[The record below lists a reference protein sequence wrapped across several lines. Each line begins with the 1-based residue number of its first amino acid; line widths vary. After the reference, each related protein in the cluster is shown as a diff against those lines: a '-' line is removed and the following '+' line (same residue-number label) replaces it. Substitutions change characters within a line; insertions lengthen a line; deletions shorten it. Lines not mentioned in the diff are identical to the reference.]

1 MKNFS
6 ILVLVFLSFTSFAQ
20 QNKVIIISN
29 KYEFQKEKNTYNINN
44 MLKAILVSN
53 NYQVFF
59 QDEVL
64 PVEVAQNKC
73 NALTGVLIDNSNLLV
88 TKMKF
93 QIRDCQ
99 NNLLF
104 ETAEVKTR
112 EKDIQNAYIE
122 TIGLLSPELKK
133 FEPVVTTAK
142 EVVEIPS
149 DIVSSSIAKYQ
160 FVQIANGFAIMDT
173 NLKVVLQIYKTTNTN
188 VFIADKFG
196 VKGIFTKIENKGIF
210 EYYMNDKLV
219 VEEYLFVETIKKN
232 PNSQE
237 LKLYNK

>member
-29 KYEFQKEKNTYNINN
+29 KYEFQKEKNTYNINT
-44 MLKAILVSN
+44 MLKAILISN
-53 NYQVFF
+53 SYQVFF
-59 QDEVL
+59 DDEEL
-64 PVEVAQNKC
+64 PIEIAQNKC

-88 TKMKF
+88 RKIKF

-122 TIGLLSPELKK
+122 TIKLLSPELKK
-133 FEPVVTTAK
+133 YKPDVTFTK
-142 EVVEIPS
+142 EVVATPELVDTPKISEFKTFLNCSFEKSLDYSRDFEIGGTE
-149 DIVSSSIAKYQ
+149 Q
-160 FVQIANGFAIMDT
+160 N
-173 NLKVVLQIYKTTNTN
+173 VLLFLQKTKNFN
-188 VFIADKFG
+188 VFIAYKEGANG
-196 VKGIFTKIENKGIF
+196 VFTKTDKKGIF
-210 EYYMNDKLV
+210 EYYIDGKYM
-219 VEEYLFVETIKKN
+219 VEEYLF
-232 PNSQE
+232 
-237 LKLYNK
+237 

>member
-1 MKNFS
+1 MNYFS
-6 ILVLVFLSFTSFAQ
+6 IFVLFLFSIHSFAQ

-29 KYEFQKEKNTYNINN
+29 KYEFQKEKNTYNINT

-59 QDEVL
+59 EDEVL
-64 PVEVAQNKC
+64 PVEIAQNRCK
-73 NALTGVLIDNSNLLV
+73 ALAGVLVDNSNMFL

-93 QIRDCQ
+93 QIKDCQ

-133 FEPVVTTAK
+133 YKPVVTNAK
-142 EVVEIPS
+142 EVVEISS
-149 DIVSSSIAKYQ
+149 DVVSSSIAKHQ

-196 VKGIFTKIENKGIF
+196 VKGVFTKIENKGIF

-219 VEEYLFVETIKKN
+219 VEEYLF
-232 PNSQE
+232 
-237 LKLYNK
+237 

>member
-73 NALTGVLIDNSNLLV
+73 NALTGVLIDNSNLLI

-133 FEPVVTTAK
+133 FKPVVTTAK

-219 VEEYLFVETIKKN
+219 VEEYLF
-232 PNSQE
+232 
-237 LKLYNK
+237 

>member
-6 ILVLVFLSFTSFAQ
+6 IFVLFLFSIHSFAQ

-29 KYEFQKEKNTYNINN
+29 KYEFQKEKNTYNINT

-59 QDEVL
+59 EDEVL
-64 PVEVAQNKC
+64 PVEIAQNRCK
-73 NALTGVLIDNSNLLV
+73 ALAGVLVDNSNMFL

-93 QIRDCQ
+93 QIKDCQ

-122 TIGLLSPELKK
+122 IIKLLSPELKK
-133 FEPVVTTAK
+133 YDATIIQEK
-142 EVVEIPS
+142 EVVATPEIDERLKISEFKTYLNCRFEQSLGDPVTEVRDS
-149 DIVSSSIAKYQ
+149 ND
-160 FVQIANGFAIMDT
+160 
-173 NLKVVLQIYKTTNTN
+173 NLLLLLQKTKNPN
-188 VFIADKFG
+188 VFIAYKEG
-196 VKGIFTKIENKGIF
+196 AIGAFTKTDKKCIF
-210 EYYMNDKLV
+210 EYYIDGKYM
-219 VEEYLFVETIKKN
+219 VEEYLF
-232 PNSQE
+232 
-237 LKLYNK
+237 

>member
-6 ILVLVFLSFTSFAQ
+6 IFVLFLFSIHSFAQ

-29 KYEFQKEKNTYNINN
+29 KYEFQKEKNTYNINT

-59 QDEVL
+59 DDEVL
-64 PVEVAQNKC
+64 PVEIAQNRCK
-73 NALTGVLIDNSNLLV
+73 ALAGVLVDNSNMFL

-122 TIGLLSPELKK
+122 IVGTEQNVLL
-133 FEPVVTTAK
+133 F
-142 EVVEIPS
+142 
-149 DIVSSSIAKYQ
+149 
-160 FVQIANGFAIMDT
+160 
-173 NLKVVLQIYKTTNTN
+173 LQRTKTPN
-188 VFIADKFG
+188 VFIAYKEG
-196 VKGIFTKIENKGIF
+196 VNGIFTKTDNKGIF
-210 EYYMNDKLV
+210 EYYIGAKYM
-219 VEEYLFVETIKKN
+219 VEEYLF
-232 PNSQE
+232 
-237 LKLYNK
+237 

>member
-1 MKNFS
+1 MIKNFA
-6 ILVLVFLSFTSFAQ
+6 ILVLVLFSINLVAQ

-29 KYEFQKEKNTYNINN
+29 KYEFQKEKNTYNINT

-59 QDEVL
+59 DDEEL
-64 PVEVAQNKC
+64 PFEIAQNKC

-88 TKMKF
+88 RKIKF

-122 TIGLLSPELKK
+122 TIKLLSPELKK
-133 FEPVVTTAK
+133 YDATVIQEK
-142 EVVEIPS
+142 EVVATEELVDVPKIS
-149 DIVSSSIAKYQ
+149 EFKTYL
-160 FVQIANGFAIMDT
+160 NCK
-173 NLKVVLQIYKTTNTN
+173 LKQTFGNPQAEVTDSNDNILLSLQKTKNPN
-188 VFIADKFG
+188 VFIAVNTNVINTNKEF
-196 VKGIFTKIENKGIF
+196 VTGIFTKTGNKGVF
-210 EYYMNDKLV
+210 EYYLNYEYM
-219 VEEYLFVETIKKN
+219 VEEYLF
-232 PNSQE
+232 
-237 LKLYNK
+237 

>member
-6 ILVLVFLSFTSFAQ
+6 ILVLFLFSVNLVAQ

-29 KYEFQKEKNTYNINN
+29 KYEFQKEKNAYNINN

-53 NYQVFF
+53 QYQVFF
-59 QDEVL
+59 EDEVL
-64 PVEVAQNKC
+64 PVEIVQNRCK
-73 NALTGVLIDNSNLLV
+73 ALTGVLVDNSNLFL

-122 TIGLLSPELKK
+122 TIKLLSPELKK
-133 FEPVVTTAK
+133 YDATVIQEK
-142 EVVEIPS
+142 EVVATEELVDVPKISEFKTYLNCKLKQTFGNPQAE
-149 DIVSSSIAKYQ
+149 VT
-160 FVQIANGFAIMDT
+160 DT
-173 NLKVVLQIYKTTNTN
+173 NDNILLSLQKTKNPN
-188 VFIADKFG
+188 VFIAVNTNVINTNKEF
-196 VKGIFTKIENKGIF
+196 VTGIFTKTGNKGVF
-210 EYYMNDKLV
+210 EYYLNYQYM
-219 VEEYLFVETIKKN
+219 VEEYLF
-232 PNSQE
+232 
-237 LKLYNK
+237 

>member
-1 MKNFS
+1 MMKNFS
-6 ILVLVFLSFTSFAQ
+6 ILVLVFLSFTSFSQ

-133 FEPVVTTAK
+133 FKPVVTTAK
-142 EVVEIPS
+142 EVLEIPS

-219 VEEYLFVETIKKN
+219 VEEYLF
-232 PNSQE
+232 
-237 LKLYNK
+237 

>member
-6 ILVLVFLSFTSFAQ
+6 IFVLFLFSIHSFAQ

-29 KYEFQKEKNTYNINN
+29 KYEFQKEKNTYNINT

-59 QDEVL
+59 DDEIL
-64 PVEVAQNKC
+64 PVEIAQNRC
-73 NALTGVLIDNSNLLV
+73 NAITGVLIDNSNMFL

-93 QIRDCQ
+93 QIKDCQ

-133 FEPVVTTAK
+133 YKPVVTNAK
-142 EVVEIPS
+142 EVVLETKSTEVESVMSTEKPLVSEFKTFLNCSFEKSFDDSRDFEI
-149 DIVSSSIAKYQ
+149 VGTEQ
-160 FVQIANGFAIMDT
+160 N
-173 NLKVVLQIYKTTNTN
+173 VLLFLHRTKTPN
-188 VFIADKFG
+188 VFIAYKEG
-196 VKGIFTKIENKGIF
+196 VNGIFTKTDKKGIF
-210 EYYMNDKLV
+210 EYYIDGKYM
-219 VEEYLFVETIKKN
+219 VEEYLF
-232 PNSQE
+232 
-237 LKLYNK
+237 

>member
-1 MKNFS
+1 MMKNFA
-6 ILVLVFLSFTSFAQ
+6 ILVLVLFSINLVAQ

-29 KYEFQKEKNTYNINN
+29 KYEFQKEKNTYNINT

-59 QDEVL
+59 DDEEL
-64 PVEVAQNKC
+64 PFEIAQNKC

-88 TKMKF
+88 RKIKF

-122 TIGLLSPELKK
+122 TIKLLSPELKK
-133 FEPVVTTAK
+133 YDATVIQEK
-142 EVVEIPS
+142 EVVATEELVDTPKISEFKTYLNCKLKQTFGNPQAE
-149 DIVSSSIAKYQ
+149 VT
-160 FVQIANGFAIMDT
+160 DT
-173 NLKVVLQIYKTTNTN
+173 NDNILLSLQKTKNPN
-188 VFIADKFG
+188 VFIAVNTNVINTNKEF
-196 VKGIFTKIENKGIF
+196 VTGIFTKTGNKGVF
-210 EYYMNDKLV
+210 EYYLNYQYM
-219 VEEYLFVETIKKN
+219 VEEYLF
-232 PNSQE
+232 
-237 LKLYNK
+237 

>member
-1 MKNFS
+1 MFNPIKKYIIMKNFS
-6 ILVLVFLSFTSFAQ
+6 IFVLFLFSIHSFAQ

-29 KYEFQKEKNTYNINN
+29 KYEFQKEKNAYNINN

-53 NYQVFF
+53 TYQVFF
-59 QDEVL
+59 DDEVL
-64 PVEVAQNKC
+64 PVEIAQNRCK
-73 NALTGVLIDNSNLLV
+73 ALTGVLVDNSNMFL

-104 ETAEVKTR
+104 ETTEVKTR

-133 FEPVVTTAK
+133 YNATLIQKK

-149 DIVSSSIAKYQ
+149 DVVSSSIAKYQ
-160 FVQIANGFAIMDT
+160 FVQITNGFAIMDAT
-173 NLKVVLQIYKTTNTN
+173 LKVVLQIYNTTNPTI
-188 VFIADKFG
+188 FIADKFG
-196 VKGIFTKIENKGIF
+196 VKGVFTKIANKGIF

-219 VEEYLFVETIKKN
+219 VEEYLF
-232 PNSQE
+232 
-237 LKLYNK
+237 